1 MRKQKFTIFII
12 SISAIALFG
21 LLAIQFF
28 WISQSVASRQ
38 EIFNRNVDEA
48 LSSVV
53 YQIEKF
59 EIAEKLESKIKEYKT
74 GTELFAMVDSVN
86 NLFIEELQYLV
97 GDSVVPDSVIE
108 QMTEQVRKQITTSSY
123 GRNINTEDSTFY
135 QLIREY
141 VDSVNNPMNMNYD
154 TLSPAMMLEKERM
167 DSIRKEKI
175 DSIRYEFDMLV
186 KRTLIV
192 SEVFKD
198 ILNFSHYQKVEERID
213 EKYLDKLLK
222 TELHHKGIDLEYEYG
237 ILLVESD
244 EVVLQKTGKYEM
256 KMKKQGYASI
266 LYPSDPFMNPEY
278 LLLYFPKKQKYVMQQ
293 MWTTLLVSLILFIAI
308 IFSFVYIVVS
318 ILRQHK
324 ITELKDDF
332 VNNMTHEFKTPIS
345 TIALACEALKDKEL
359 KQSAISFESYINI
372 IENENKR
379 LESMSEKVLQSAL
392 IERGIFKINKE
403 KVDLHAL
410 LKKEIQHIQFNLQQ
424 KNGNIVYDLTAENC
438 MVLGD
443 EVHLSSLI
451 HNLLDNAIK
460 YCKRSPHIS
469 VCTKNVDKD
478 KILIQIKDKGIG
490 ISKSNQKKI
499 FNKLYRVPTGN
510 KHDVKGFGL
519 GLSYVKIII
528 EKHQGTIKIESELKK
543 GSEFFI
549 SLPIIKPKKNE

>member
-1 MRKQKFTIFII
+1 MRKRRFTIFII
-12 SISAIALFG
+12 FVSAVALLG
-21 LLAIQFF
+21 LLGIQFF

-38 EIFNRNVDEA
+38 ETFNRNVDEA

-108 QMTEQVRKQITTSSY
+108 QMTEQVRKQITSNSY

-135 QLIREY
+135 QLIKEY
-141 VDSVNNPMNMNYD
+141 VDSVNNPLNANYD

-167 DSIRKEKI
+167 DSLREEKI

-198 ILNFSHYQKVEERID
+198 ILNFSHYQRVEERID
-213 EKYLDKLLK
+213 EIYLEELLEK
-222 TELHHKGIDLEYEYG
+222 ELRHKGIEIEYEYG
-237 ILLVESD
+237 ILVVKRD
-244 EVVLQKTGKYEM
+244 EVVLQKTGKYET
-256 KMKKQGYASI
+256 KMKEQGFASI

-278 LLLYFPKKQKYVMQQ
+278 LLLYFPDKQEYVMRQ

-308 IFSFVYIVVS
+308 VLSFIYIVVS
-318 ILRQHK
+318 ILRQRR

-345 TIALACEALKDKEL
+345 TISLACEALRDKDMQQEKDFVET
-359 KQSAISFESYINI
+359 YVNI
-372 IENENKR
+372 IESENKR
-379 LESMSEKVLQSAL
+379 LESMSERVLQSAL
-392 IERGIFKINKE
+392 IAKGMFKINKE
-403 KVDLHAL
+403 EIDIHKLIE
-410 LKKEIQHIQFNLQQ
+410 KEIEHIQLNLQQ
-424 KNGNIVYDLTAENC
+424 KKGNLAYNFTAKDCIV
-438 MVLGD
+438 MGD

-460 YCKRSPHIS
+460 YCKKSPHIS
-469 VCTKNVDKD
+469 VFTKNIYND
-478 KILIQIKDKGIG
+478 KILIEIKDKGIG
-490 ISKSNQKKI
+490 ISKKNQKKI

-510 KHDVKGFGL
+510 KHNVKGFGL
-519 GLSYVKIII
+519 GLSYVKIIT
-528 EKHQGTIKIESELKK
+528 ERHHGTIKIESELRK
-543 GSEFFI
+543 GSSFFI
-549 SLPIIKPKKNE
+549 SLPIIKTETL